1 MRIQYYHK
9 IDNSSVVSEL
19 PTPLELFRQEHTKQ
33 EYHQLVSFYKSEQ
46 WQASEK
52 ELEQRKALS
61 EVSKPTVNTPEQAM
75 ELERQALEKNP
86 VTKLSPEQAKAID
99 EQSKLTVHTSAE
111 AKELK
116 SKVLDKSG
124 KGGIMSLGSDNM
136 AEFNKL
142 GRINTQP
149 LEKEFGKLKTDEIV
163 VTDERLEHIRNRHPE
178 DFELF
183 EQYGTST
190 VETPDLIIKDEKSE
204 NTVFMVKRLDTTN
217 LNVVAKLILDTDNND
232 YKNSVMTF
240 YRIRDKN
247 LKKIEK
253 RNKTLYKRE

>member
-1 MRIQYYHK
+1 MAVEGDIFRRH
-9 IDNSSVVSEL
+9 DNCTCPVTYECG
-19 PTPLELFRQEHTKQ
+19 RQRQDVWSKKTWE
-33 EYHQLVSFYKSEQ
+33 
-46 WQASEK
+46 ASEDELKARKQAEAASKPVVNSKEQAK
-52 ELEQRKALS
+52 ELEAR
-61 EVSKPTVNTPEQAM
+61 
-75 ELERQALEKNP
+75 
-86 VTKLSPEQAKAID
+86 
-99 EQSKLTVHTSAE
+99 
-111 AKELK
+111 
-116 SKVLDKSG
+116 VLDKSG

>member
-1 MRIQYYHK
+1 MKSVKKHSGCDHIELIRFIGGFIKRVRATAHSGRF
-9 IDNSSVVSEL
+9 SSACGI
-19 PTPLELFRQEHTKQ
+19 PQ
-33 EYHQLVSFYKSEQ
+33 
-46 WQASEK
+46 
-52 ELEQRKALS
+52 QRERVTVDGLGAIGN
-61 EVSKPTVNTPEQAM
+61 KP
-75 ELERQALEKNP
+75 
-86 VTKLSPEQAKAID
+86 I
-99 EQSKLTVHTSAE
+99 
-111 AKELK
+111 
-116 SKVLDKSG
+116 DKSG
-124 KGGIMSLGSDNM
+124 ESGIMSLGSDNM

-190 VETPDLIIKDEKSE
+190 VETPDLIIRDEKSE

-247 LKKIEK
+247 LKKIEN